1 MTWGHSRAEGN
12 RTQNW
17 IDELPEVTKLVSGR
31 IQIWIPFHFWSVLV
45 STTRCLFNAT
55 TSPFFR
61 FYLEMSMFCFW
72 WVSGQKKSD
81 PRTQP
86 IFYFSIKARAPSS
99 GHTLPP
105 IQSKN
110 VEGKEI
116 VFLHWFYMSL
126 HQVGASALTLLGKKN
141 RSPGTSLVIQW
152 LRLRTSTAGGT
163 GLIPGRGTKISHAS
177 WYDQKKQ
184 TK

>member
-1 MTWGHSRAEGN
+1 
-12 RTQNW
+12 
-17 IDELPEVTKLVSGR
+17 
-31 IQIWIPFHFWSVLV
+31 
-45 STTRCLFNAT
+45 
-55 TSPFFR
+55 
-61 FYLEMSMFCFW
+61 MFCFW

-184 TK
+184 TKKKTEEEEPGHIKDCTWFWNETDPSSIPDSPFTNCVTLVSY